1 MFVSPVMLGNALEVI
16 APIKHTDARLLFNL
30 ANRRNKRV
38 LELDDMLIYLR
49 EVIQRAELLP
59 RA

>member
-16 APIKHTDARLLFNL
+16 ASIKHTDARLLFNL

-38 LELDDMLIYLR
+38 LELDDLLIYLR
-49 EVIQRAELLP
+49 EVIQRA
-59 RA
+59 